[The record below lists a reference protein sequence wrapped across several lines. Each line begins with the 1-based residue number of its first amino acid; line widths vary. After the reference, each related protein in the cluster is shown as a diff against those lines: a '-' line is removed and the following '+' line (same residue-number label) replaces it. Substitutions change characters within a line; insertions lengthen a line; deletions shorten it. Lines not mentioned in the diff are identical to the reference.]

1 MSDSDTDDESG
12 EESARATQRNTGR
25 KRSATTS
32 DPKKSTKK
40 RKRPIQEVFDDRM
53 GELIEV
59 FKKPIDTVNHDE
71 RWVNEA
77 LDIWERDFNLEP
89 FEVTEAMFKEWNM
102 SARNAHFFVRGGD
115 NFRNQLVAR
124 LRSRLGVEDDG
135 LGEDDEEY

>member
-12 EESARATQRNTGR
+12 EESTCGTQRNTGR

-40 RKRPIQEVFDDRM
+40 RNRSMKQVFNDRM

-77 LDIWERDFNLEP
+77 LDIC
-89 FEVTEAMFKEWNM
+89 
-102 SARNAHFFVRGGD
+102 
-115 NFRNQLVAR
+115 
-124 LRSRLGVEDDG
+124 
-135 LGEDDEEY
+135 LGEGLQFGAFRSDGSHV